1 MTNLEDVIRETAGMP
16 DRARKPKNSKF
27 VVDPKN
33 AATVKENFSHLE
45 QEDKELLGRTTL
57 RFVSLQP
64 EETALEYLPSFLKK
78 YVGIYE
84 KEEVRQDERK
94 RNLFQEGVL
103 KIVNLTSTAHA
114 ARLTLTDVER
124 IVTIPNDAL
133 SLWVN
138 SLNHLSSEG
147 DETFDR
153 IDYRVK
159 KYVGLCGEV
168 LIKYRDSFDPVLKAL
183 GEGKSIYGA
192 EEFLFD
198 LIRRRN
204 LTPEEASR
212 YFANMQRVPY
222 GARQTIN
229 DVRKNVFAKRNEVDQ
244 KLYEL
249 FTQQNQ
255 TEASSLSTA
264 FLLDKFIK
272 DSPEKEMSE
281 PVLEIL
287 QPLINLTATDQK
299 IVQEVR
305 ERALEVVSQGR
316 NFLRPYLEVLQ
327 YVADLPKSTT
337 DEKAR
342 YTDLSSTIF
351 RDYIEGKTKSGVDIA
366 TVEEKCRNSVDKL
379 IALNKSDRSVS
390 INLLADCA
398 RKLNRSVRLGSRRAL
413 YFDEV
418 VNYVVDSVLVDSGQ
432 ARAFIQ
438 PVLSY
443 SVKGGKKK

>member
-1 MTNLEDVIRETAGMP
+1 MSTLEDVIRETAGMP
-16 DRARKPKNSKF
+16 DRARKPKNSRF
-27 VVDPKN
+27 VDDPKN
-33 AATVKENFSHLE
+33 AGAVKENFSHLE
-45 QEDKELLGRTTL
+45 QGDKKFLGQATL
-57 RFVSLQP
+57 RFISLHP
-64 EETALEYLPSFLKK
+64 EESALEYLPPFLRK

-84 KEEVRQDERK
+84 KEKVRQDERK

-103 KIVNLTSTAHA
+103 KIVNLVSTAHT
-114 ARLTLTDVER
+114 ARLTLTDVEK
-124 IVTIPNDAL
+124 IVAIPNDAL
-133 SLWVN
+133 SLWVD
-138 SLNHLSSEG
+138 SLNHLSSEE
-147 DETFDR
+147 DEAFAE

-168 LIKYRDSFDPVLKAL
+168 LIKYKEGFNPVLKAL

-204 LTPEEASR
+204 LNPEEATQ

-229 DVRKNVFAKRNEVDQ
+229 EARKNVFAKRDEVDQ

-255 TEASSLSTA
+255 TDASSLSTA
-264 FLLDKFIK
+264 FLLSKFIK
-272 DSPEKEMSE
+272 DSSEKEMCE

-287 QPLINLTATDQK
+287 PPLIRLIATDQK

-305 ERALEVVSQGR
+305 ERALEVISKNR
-316 NFLRPYLEVLQ
+316 DFLRPYLEVIQ
-327 YVADLPKSTT
+327 YVADLPEATREEKS
-337 DEKAR
+337 R
-342 YTDLSSTIF
+342 YFDFSSTIF
-351 RDYIEGKTKSGVDIA
+351 GDYIHVKTKDRVNIA

-379 IALNKSDRSVS
+379 VALSKGYRTVS
-390 INLLADCA
+390 FNLLDDCA
-398 RKLNRSVRLGSRRAL
+398 RKLNRGGRLGNRRAL

-418 VNYVVDSVLVDSGQ
+418 VNYVVDSVLVDSGK

-443 SVKGGKKK
+443 SEKGGKKK